1 MNKQKFAFNKT
12 NFILLAV
19 GMLIV
24 IIGFALMAGPS
35 STESMFEPDI
45 FSARRIKVAPAV
57 CLGRQAARP
66 HTQERK
72 IPIQQIKQHRAH
84 RDTADKRSMAQMAGY
99 GRIGHSDKRNGYIG
113 QDARKRQF
121 QYPAVH
127 SLDRHIVSLRI

>member
-57 CLGRQAARP
+57 CLLGFL
-66 HTQERK
+66 
-72 IPIQQIKQHRAH
+72 
-84 RDTADKRSMAQMAGY
+84 SMIYA
-99 GRIGHSDKRNGYIG
+99 ILHKP
-113 QDARKRQF
+113 KTK
-121 QYPAVH
+121 
-127 SLDRHIVSLRI
+127 